1 MPPKKNKS
9 KKEAKVEGEKIEIYS
24 QYASFSLFICSFE
37 LFGSLKNG
45 IPTIYCQIHHGNI
58 VFFL

>member
-24 QYASFSLFICSFE
+24 QYASFSLIIC
-37 LFGSLKNG
+37 
-45 IPTIYCQIHHGNI
+45 TIVVLNCLA
-58 VFFL
+58 V